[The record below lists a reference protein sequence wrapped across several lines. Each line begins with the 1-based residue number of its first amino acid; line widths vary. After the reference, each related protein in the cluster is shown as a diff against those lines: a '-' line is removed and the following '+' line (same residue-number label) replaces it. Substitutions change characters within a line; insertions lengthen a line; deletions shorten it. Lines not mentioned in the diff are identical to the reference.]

1 MVRFNY
7 FLTKILT
14 CHTIKISNDMGLKC
28 LYGLVHVPT
37 RSKEGIYHDS
47 HLNYIQF

>member
-1 MVRFNY
+1 MVQFNY

-14 CHTIKISNDMGLKC
+14 WPQIRVSNEMGLNC
-28 LYGLVHVPT
+28 LYLVHVPT